1 MHLNKVIKLIRFI
14 LFLISLGASYTFAES
29 NYSKDIEKFAETL
42 VFDKYNQDFELR
54 AEQKL
59 DIKATPIS
67 DRLKFKQCTTPL
79 QGYIVGDK
87 IKSKTSV
94 KVSCEDIDKWDI
106 YIRVKV
112 QVLIPVVIA
121 EKSLNKGEV
130 LNENNIKLIYKPK
143 SQVRGRVFANAEVLK
158 GARLK
163 KNVTSKKSIRHRD
176 ICYVCEGDKVTL
188 SANQNGLVIKA
199 SGIALTDGNIGS
211 SVKVKNSRTDRVVI
225 GTVHALNEV
234 YVTF

>member
-1 MHLNKVIKLIRFI
+1 LIRFI
-14 LFLISLGASYTFAES
+14 LLLLSLGTSYSFAES

-42 VFDKYNQDFELR
+42 VFDKYNQNFKLT

-59 DIKATPIS
+59 DIKAVPIS
-67 DRLKFKQCTTPL
+67 NRLTLKQCQTPL

-87 IKSKTSV
+87 IKSRTSV
-94 KVSCEDIDKWDI
+94 KVYCEDIESWDI
-106 YIRVKV
+106 YIRIKV

-121 EKSLNKGEV
+121 IKSLNKGEV
-130 LNENNIKLIYKPK
+130 LNTNNVQLIYQPK
-143 SQVRGRVFANAEVLK
+143 SQVRGRVFASTEVLQ

-176 ICYVCEGDKVTL
+176 ICYVCEGDKVTI

-211 SVKVKNSRTDRVVI
+211 SVKVKNSRTERIVT
-225 GTVHALNEV
+225 GKVHGLNEV

>member
-1 MHLNKVIKLIRFI
+1 MHSNKVIKLIRFI
-14 LFLISLGASYTFAES
+14 LFLISLGSSYTFAES

-42 VFDKYNQDFELR
+42 VFDKYNQDFKLA

-59 DIKATPIS
+59 DITAIPIS
-67 DRLKFKQCTTPL
+67 ERLKFEQCSTSL

-94 KVSCEDIDKWDI
+94 KISCEGIDKWDI

-121 EKSLNKGEV
+121 EKPLNKGEV
-130 LNENNIKLIYKPK
+130 LNESNVKLIYKPQ

-163 KNVTSKKSIRHRD
+163 RNVRSKKSIRHRD

-211 SVKVKNSRTDRVVI
+211 SVRVKNSRTDRVVI